1 MRRSLTPYQPP
12 RAGLPRRL
20 PAEAMAR
27 GRSYQRASKAS
38 TTVRAYRTDAAAF
51 DAWCKQHE
59 LQAVPAVPA
68 TIAVFLVDEA
78 ERGARGPSRRRTFPS
93 GCARDGHGGGPTPGT

>member
-12 RAGLPRRL
+12 RAGLPRRSL

-27 GRSYQRASKAS
+27 VRGYQQASKAGA
-38 TTVRAYRTDAAAF
+38 TVRAYRGDAAAF

-59 LQAVPAVPA
+59 LQALPAEPA
-68 TIAVFLVDEA
+68 TIAAFLVDEA
-78 ERGARGPSRRRTFPS
+78 ERGIAASTIGRRVAAIRY
-93 GCARDGHGGGPTPGT
+93 AH